1 MKILH
6 ITPAFYMAHIYGG
19 PIESVYKLCHY
30 LVLNGC
36 EVRVLT
42 TDANGVDKVLDVD
55 KGREIEIDKSL
66 YVRYCRRIMR
76 HSVSPTLTRLLP
88 FYVHWADVVHLTAVY
103 SFPTIPTLMTCM
115 ALGKPVVWS
124 PRGALQRW
132 ERSSRGRVKKVW
144 ERICRAV
151 APRRLVLH
159 VTSEEEAQESHERL
173 PGVETVIIPNGIEIP
188 EKVTLVCGKGMLR
201 LLYLGRLHPKKG
213 IENQLEACKILIG
226 GSGMPWSLTIAGAGD
241 PNYTRTIRT
250 KIQDLGLSERV
261 KMVGEVIGAAKQR
274 LFENADITVMPSY
287 TENFGMVVAEALAH
301 GVPVIVSKGTP
312 WRRVEEM
319 GCGVWVENDP
329 ESLAKAIERMSGM
342 PLGEMGQR
350 GREWMEKEFSWN
362 DRARDMMKLYETLQG
377 KNRT

>member
-1 MKILH
+1 
-6 ITPAFYMAHIYGG
+6 
-19 PIESVYKLCHY
+19 
-30 LVLNGC
+30 
-36 EVRVLT
+36 
-42 TDANGVDKVLDVD
+42 
-55 KGREIEIDKSL
+55 
-66 YVRYCRRIMR
+66 
-76 HSVSPTLTRLLP
+76 
-88 FYVHWADVVHLTAVY
+88 
-103 SFPTIPTLMTCM
+103 
-115 ALGKPVVWS
+115 
-124 PRGALQRW
+124 
-132 ERSSRGRVKKVW
+132 
-144 ERICRAV
+144 
-151 APRRLVLH
+151 
-159 VTSEEEAQESHERL
+159 
-173 PGVETVIIPNGIEIP
+173 
-188 EKVTLVCGKGMLR
+188 
-201 LLYLGRLHPKKG
+201 
-213 IENQLEACKILIG
+213 
-226 GSGMPWSLTIAGAGD
+226 MPWSLTIAGAGD